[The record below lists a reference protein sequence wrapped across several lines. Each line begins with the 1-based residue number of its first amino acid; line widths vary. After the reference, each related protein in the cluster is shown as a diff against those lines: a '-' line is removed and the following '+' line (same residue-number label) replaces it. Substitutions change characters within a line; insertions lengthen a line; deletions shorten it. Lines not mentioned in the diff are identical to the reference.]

1 MNWESAIDYVGDKV
15 IATDPLYGTYI
26 GILEGLNKYIK
37 EYHGIER
44 AKVRILACIEYPS
57 QKALLLDTIKRKK
70 PFGYCEVENFDLGSV
85 ELYTGEVPDY
95 EYSVQTSLEKAIKK
109 ATGKELQILQSY
121 RKGVEVRA

>member
-26 GILEGLNKYIK
+26 GILEGLNKYI
-37 EYHGIER
+37 IER

-57 QKALLLDTIKRKK
+57 QKALLQDTIRPRK
-70 PFGYCEVENFDLGSV
+70 PFNYCEVENFDLGSV
-85 ELYTGEVPDY
+85 ELYTGEVLDY